1 MFSIIM
7 SCDYGGLCDTYELM
21 IYGFLLLA
29 FFACHMG
36 SHCPLLWH
44 HLSIGHWHRSTL
56 KGKDMF
62 NEADD
67 L

>member
-7 SCDYGGLCDTYELM
+7 SSDCGGLCDTYELM
-21 IYGFLLLA
+21 INGFLLLA

-36 SHCPLLWH
+36 PHCPLLWH
-44 HLSIGHWHRSTL
+44 HLSIDHWHRSTF